1 MIPCTLD
8 GVKKGGY
15 SQEFFNEKLTIHLTQ
30 EDQTAAC
37 RSKMMIPLMN
47 GLSLIYYKIMA
58 TLDREILLQT
68 LRGYAA
74 VNCITQSERRSR
86 WKEQTTQES
95 LEVYTRLFETWV
107 CTGKQ
112 AGGDQEAL
120 AQKRLQAH
128 LRVRQ
133 AFEVLAKKQGY
144 I

>member
-30 EDQTAAC
+30 EDQTAAR
-37 RSKMMIPLMN
+37 RSKMMIPLIN
-47 GLSLIYYKIMA
+47 GLSLRYYKKMA

-74 VNCITQSERRSR
+74 VNRITQSERRSR
-86 WKEQTTQES
+86 WKEQTVQES
-95 LEVYTRLFETWV
+95 LAVFTKLFEDWA
-107 CTGKQ
+107 CTGKLV
-112 AGGDQEAL
+112 GGNQEAL
-120 AQKRLQAH
+120 ARQRLQAH

-133 AFEVLAKKQGY
+133 AF
-144 I
+144 